1 MKVEL
6 VSSPAVE
13 PMVDP
18 FGRHVIDRRTKKP
31 AVARHTV
38 RDWGMIG
45 DVPLPSNHQPFA

>member
-18 FGRHVIDRRTKKP
+18 FGRHVTYLR
-31 AVARHTV
+31 VSVTV
-38 RDWGMIG
+38 CFGSRC
-45 DVPLPSNHQPFA
+45 PR